1 MDEDRVMIPQ
11 RGVNILLNGENSDDI
26 QMVRI
31 AEIQEFPGHPYPV
44 REDEALTELMNSI
57 KNNGQLEPAII
68 RKAESGYQMLSG
80 HRRRLAMEKLGYAD
94 MRAIILSDITDNQ
107 AKAIML
113 DCNVRRDELRPSE
126 KARIYYDKKLLYQ
139 SMPREE
145 FEELADMFG
154 APNRRSATAFVAKRS
169 EESEGQ
175 IKRYIR
181 LHTRASPA
189 LKSMVDA
196 GEMSLRIAD
205 ELTALPAEAQ
215 DLVCSVLKDHSR
227 RISYD
232 QAVRLRQLEDI
243 TLDNVLAALG
253 ISVRK
258 LTSDEP
264 LRLSSKKI
272 RSYFPDGYSA
282 GQIQEVLY
290 GLLDEWRQHCDSTP

>member
-1 MDEDRVMIPQ
+1 MDDAISIPQ
-11 RGVNILLNGENSDDI
+11 HGMDMLFGDGDYCEVKSLGIDLIDD
-26 QMVRI
+26 
-31 AEIQEFPGHPYPV
+31 FPNHPYPV
-44 REDEALTELMNSI
+44 HDDDSLLELANSI
-57 KNNGQLEPAII
+57 AKSGQLEPAIV
-68 RKAESGYQMLSG
+68 RALSNGRYQMLSG
-80 HRRRLAMEKLGYAD
+80 HRRKLAHIKLGNKE
-94 MRAIILSDITDNQ
+94 MRAIVLEDITDDQ
-107 AKAIML
+107 AAAIML
-113 DCNVRRDELRPSE
+113 DCNVRRDNLLPSE
-126 KARIYYDKKLLYQ
+126 QARIYFEKKTLYQ
-139 SMPREE
+139 RMDKAELS
-145 FEELADMFG
+145 ELAEMFG
-154 APNRRSATAFVAKRS
+154 GSSKATAILAKRS

-181 LHTRASPA
+181 LHIRASPA